1 MSRWKVMLA
10 TCCSSALLAV
20 AAGAGAAGAA
30 APASPLTDVCKLM
43 HLKPQL
49 TALHVTTGCATTAGL
64 DPTGTKTIGAV
75 TSWRSGTSM
84 VQLNIITSE
93 SQAKFYSEGEN
104 NGTAGGPHVGWGSG
118 SRSEAS
124 PIDAQLSAYSGG
136 VGIWIRVTHQA
147 RPGKTNTALIAPIL
161 ALAKAAAAQV

>member
-1 MSRWKVMLA
+1 MSTWKVALA
-10 TCCSSALLAV
+10 TCCSVSMLAV
-20 AAGAGAAGAA
+20 AVGASTAGAA
-30 APASPLTDVCKLM
+30 APVSPLTNVCKLM
-43 HLKPQL
+43 HLRPQL
-49 TALHVTTGCATTAGL
+49 AALHVTTGCATTAGL

-104 NGTAGGPHVGWGSG
+104 NGTAGGPHVSWGSG

-147 RPGKTNTALIAPIL
+147 SPGKTNTALLEPIV